1 MPLTTETLS
10 EKLGGKPK
18 PQSIRAALCRHG
30 HWCGLRPVKLPNG
43 LLAWPDDSVERL
55 TSGQSTTQQGGAAP
69 CAS

>member
-10 EKLGGKPK
+10 ARLGGKPK

-43 LLAWPDDSVERL
+43 LLAWPDDSIERL
-55 TSGQSTTQQGGAAP
+55 TSGQTAKPEAEGEP
-69 CAS
+69 CAN